1 MNSGKVLGVA
11 HTGITTS
18 DLDRS
23 IRFFRDVLGMPVS
36 EPALYDDPV
45 MAKITGVPEAA
56 IRIAY
61 VDLPGHKLELLQ
73 YVRPQQ
79 RSHSD
84 LRPCDSGHLHLSL
97 KVEGIDEVAG
107 RMSQAG
113 FKLAGPI
120 QQVEDAGGFRVIYTD
135 GFDGLVIGLMDFSQP
150 CTMAH

>member
-1 MNSGKVLGVA
+1 MG
-11 HTGITTS
+11 
-18 DLDRS
+18 
-23 IRFFRDVLGMPVS
+23 
-36 EPALYDDPV
+36 
-45 MAKITGVPEAA
+45 KITGVPEAA

-120 QQVEDAGGFRVIYTD
+120 QQVEDAGGFSVIYTY
-135 GFDGLVIGLMDFSQP
+135 GFDGLVIELMDFSQP
-150 CTMAH
+150 GIRA

>member
-11 HTGITTS
+11 HTGLTTS

-23 IRFFRDVLGMPVS
+23 LRFFRDVLGMPVR
-36 EPALYDDPV
+36 EPELYDDPV

-61 VDLPGHKLELLQ
+61 VDLPGHTLELLQ
-73 YVRPQQ
+73 YLRPLQ
-79 RSHSD
+79 RRHSD

-97 KVEGIDEVAG
+97 KVEGIDDLAG

-113 FKLAGPI
+113 FTPAGPI
-120 QQVEDAGGFRVIYTD
+120 QQVEVMGGFRVIYTY
-135 GFDGLVIGLMDFSQP
+135 GFDGLVIELMDFSQQG
-150 CTMAH
+150 ARA